1 MGAPVPSLFPGM
13 DPYLEGSGLWPDFH
27 TRFIAACADLL
38 LDRLPTNYD
47 ARIDERVQLVTWSGE
62 PPRRFVPD
70 VGVTRGPHSAG
81 IVSSAGGVA
90 TPISTRNSLLR
101 AARDRPF

>member
-1 MGAPVPSLFPGM
+1 M
-13 DPYLEGSGLWPDFH
+13 DPYLEGSGVWPDFH

-38 LDRLPTNYD
+38 LDRLPPNYD

-70 VGVTRGPHSAG
+70 VGVTRVPGSGGKPS
-81 IVSSAGGVA
+81 SSAGAVA
-90 TPISTRNSLLR
+90 TLEPVSATRP
-101 AARDRPF
+101 ARVEETIRFIRIIRR